1 MAVQLIPIDGID
13 VKTGHRKNTVHREA
27 RAVRQRVDDDVR
39 EASQGGRARQRRF
52 DEQPG
57 RRPRGDG
64 VRQFPRVG
72 RDLWYYSSE
81 TRLDISQ
88 LQVLPEAHEGFVH
101 LRILII
107 PQKEL

>member
-1 MAVQLIPIDGID
+1 M
-13 VKTGHRKNTVHREA
+13 HREA

-39 EASQGGRARQRRF
+39 EAAQGGRTRQRRL

-64 VRQFPRVG
+64 VRELARVG
-72 RDLWYYSSE
+72 RYFWYYSSE

-88 LQVLPEAHEGFVH
+88 LQVLPEAHERFVH
-101 LRILII
+101 LRVVVV